1 MKSPRLT
8 VETSADSI
16 KTLRQRAYCS
26 QCSEWV
32 SRWVHWHH
40 DCDYDDTYICESC
53 IMQAAK
59 LLTEKS
65 METAIEQAKPF
76 VVAGLGKD
84 WDKVSQVAA
93 AEWLKR
99 WDKK

>member
-1 MKSPRLT
+1 
-8 VETSADSI
+8 
-16 KTLRQRAYCS
+16 
-26 QCSEWV
+26 
-32 SRWVHWHH
+32 
-40 DCDYDDTYICESC
+40 
-53 IMQAAK
+53 MQAAK